1 MTAQEP
7 FLDDLEHMRRQ
18 AEADAMDAFEDALE
32 AAAMKGAYSMQVLEH
47 DSTRPYVELQTRS
60 MFAERVADMCVRVH
74 NRSITAVEGWEAV
87 MQAWEEC
94 CAAWAKKRAKEGWK

>member
-18 AEADAMDAFEDALE
+18 AEADAMDRFEDALE
-32 AAAMKGAYSMQVLEH
+32 AAAMKGGYRDEVLEH
-47 DSTRPYVELQTRS
+47 DSTRSHDSLKGRPMLS
-60 MFAERVADMCVRVH
+60 DRVAIVCARAH
-74 NRSITAVEGWEAV
+74 NRTITAVEGWEAV
-87 MQAWEEC
+87 KQAWEEC